1 MLSGEG
7 NGNGEKTT
15 IGLISNKKQFCACS
29 TLFLHV
35 CLPLFCTT
43 TTLNFQKLP
52 GYTFYVLP
60 VVVHFFHSLIFTQ
73 MVIRI
78 SHFLT
83 TAKKFSCCS
92 SNN

>member
-15 IGLISNKKQFCACS
+15 IGLISNKKQFFTCS

-43 TTLNFQKLP
+43 TALNFQKLP

-60 VVVHFFHSLIFTQ
+60 VVVHFFSLT
-73 MVIRI
+73 
-78 SHFLT
+78 HFHPDGH
-83 TAKKFSCCS
+83 
-92 SNN
+92 